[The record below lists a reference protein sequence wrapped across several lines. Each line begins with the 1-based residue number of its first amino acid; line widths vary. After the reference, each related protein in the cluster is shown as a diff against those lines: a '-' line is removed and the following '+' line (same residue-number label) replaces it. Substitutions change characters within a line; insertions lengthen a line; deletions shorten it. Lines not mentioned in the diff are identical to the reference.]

1 MKHLTIH
8 NGHTAD
14 IPPPAPFAI
23 AALRPVLAQGGGDLG
38 ELGPDLAGVRLT
50 MCGRP
55 WAGAA
60 SWDIARNAVPVC
72 LCVFCATAS
81 ASARAWAG
89 IESVY
94 LRLSDQDP
102 ALYAPGALPPTPP
115 APWLTTLLLM
125 PGAAMCMDMMPWLAD
140 FNQCV
145 AFAVAE
151 ECEVSEG

>member
-23 AALRPVLAQGGGDLG
+23 AALRPVLSQGGGDLG

-55 WAGAA
+55 WADAA